1 MKWNI
6 LHKKIKIYIFSLILD
21 SSRNV
26 KPFKYILK
34 VGEKRGLGKRDYVNH
49 GDDILLV
56 TSLVVRSLSEKSL
69 KNYRHRYCI
78 THRRRYY
85 VDNAFS
91 SEF

>member
-1 MKWNI
+1 VSYPLFSIVYIKWNI
-6 LHKKIKIYIFSLILD
+6 LHKKKKKKKIYIYIFSLIVD

-56 TSLVVRSLSEKSL
+56 TSLVVRYL
-69 KNYRHRYCI
+69 KRVSKI
-78 THRRRYY
+78 IDI
-85 VDNAFS
+85 VIA
-91 SEF
+91 